1 MDKNFQ
7 RQLEVGAGA
16 LGGSFFSMGKIS
28 NLYVAEKYPD
38 RLPEELWLSGHFGDI
53 LMFGGAAMVIAALLS
68 TTFLHKN
75 ED

>member
-1 MDKNFQ
+1 
-7 RQLEVGAGA
+7 
-16 LGGSFFSMGKIS
+16 MGKIS

-38 RLPEELWLSGHFGDI
+38 RSPEELWLGGHFGDI
-53 LMFGGAAMVIAALLS
+53 LMFGGAVMVIAALLS